1 LSLTRIVLLFS
12 FDDATPTGE
21 TVPHKDEKSPAESH
35 RLTAEEVGARVG
47 AILGDAEREAREIIA
62 AARSAGVDASLP
74 HEGASLE
81 QLTQAV
87 ERLSARFDGFEL
99 ATAAQIE
106 DLGRQLREALA
117 TVATAAPAL
126 EHAAPRSPAPRPPTQ
141 LESAEVSAA
150 RVRAID
156 LALAGYSR
164 DVIANELASSLERAQ
179 VEALLADVLVS

>member
-1 LSLTRIVLLFS
+1 M
-12 FDDATPTGE
+12 
-21 TVPHKDEKSPAESH
+21 PHKDEQSPAEGR

-62 AARSAGVDASLP
+62 AARREGVNASLP
-74 HEGASLE
+74 HAGATLDDLTHALE
-81 QLTQAV
+81 H
-87 ERLSARFDGFEL
+87 LSARFDAFEL

-106 DLGRQLREALA
+106 ELGRQLRDTLA
-117 TVATAAPAL
+117 GAAAAPAQI
-126 EHAAPRSPAPRPPTQ
+126 EVAAVRSPSPRQPALQETSE
-141 LESAEVSAA
+141 LAAA

-179 VEALLADVLVS
+179 VEALLTDVLVN